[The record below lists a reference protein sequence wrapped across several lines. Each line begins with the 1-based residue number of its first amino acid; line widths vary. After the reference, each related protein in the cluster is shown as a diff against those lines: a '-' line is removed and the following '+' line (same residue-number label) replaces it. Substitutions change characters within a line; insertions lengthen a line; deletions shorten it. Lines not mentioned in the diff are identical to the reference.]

1 MQFIDEKTQNL
12 SPILRLSI
20 IIINY
25 KAQDYLGRCLSSI
38 KRNLKGID
46 HEVIVVDNA
55 SDKEIIGGI
64 HKDFPE
70 IHLIANAQNL
80 GFSKAVNQGIKV
92 SKGEY
97 ILLLNNDAEI
107 LPTSLQ
113 VMLKVMAQFP
123 NTGVLG
129 CLLMNSDHTIQES
142 FGMESGFFSE
152 IIRKLFLNILFKNS
166 KQFWGKL
173 LLQRLYFSD
182 KEVDWVCGACAV
194 FNRKALDDVGLL
206 DEKFFMYYE
215 DRDVCIQLKRKGWD
229 VRFTPKASIVHHH
242 GRSASKVP
250 IQSARAY
257 RQSQLFFYKKNG
269 GSISFWLLKRY
280 LCFKFSLNLGI
291 CFFKRM
297 LIFANARDQVNFNR
311 EMLELVRS
319 YD

>member
-1 MQFIDEKTQNL
+1 MQLFDKKSQNL
-12 SPILRLSI
+12 SPILRVSI
-20 IIINY
+20 IIVNY
-25 KAQDYLGRCLSSI
+25 KTQDYLRRCLSSI
-38 KRNLKGID
+38 KRNLKDID

-55 SDKEIIGGI
+55 SDKEIIGAI

-70 IHLIANAQNL
+70 THLIANAQNL
-80 GFSKAVNQGIKV
+80 GFSKAVNQGIKI

-97 ILLLNNDAEI
+97 ILLLNNDTEV
-107 LPTSLQ
+107 LPASLQ
-113 VMLKVMAQFP
+113 VMLRAMVQFP

-129 CLLMNSDHTIQES
+129 CLLMNSDYTIQES
-142 FGMESGFFSE
+142 YGMGSGFFSE

-166 KQFWGKL
+166 GRFLGKL
-173 LLQRLYFSD
+173 LLQRFYSSD

-206 DEKFFMYYE
+206 NEKFFMYYE

-229 VRFTPKASIVHHH
+229 VRFTPKASIIHHH

-269 GSISFWLLKRY
+269 GFIAFWFLRNY
-280 LCFKFSLNLGI
+280 LYFKFSINLGI
-291 CFFKRM
+291 CFLKKM
-297 LIFANARDQVNFNR
+297 LIFTNAKDQTNFNR
-311 EMLELVRS
+311 EMLKLVRS

>member
-1 MQFIDEKTQNL
+1 MQFIDKKTQSL

-20 IIINY
+20 IIVNY

-55 SDKEIIGGI
+55 SDKEIIEAI

-70 IHLIANAQNL
+70 TYLIVNAQNL
-80 GFSKAVNQGIKV
+80 GFSKAVNQGIKI

-97 ILLLNNDAEI
+97 ILLLNNDTEVPPA
-107 LPTSLQ
+107 SLQ
-113 VMLKVMAQFP
+113 VMLRVMGQFP
-123 NTGVLG
+123 STGVLG

-142 FGMESGFFSE
+142 YGMESGFFSE

-166 KQFWGKL
+166 RRFWGKL
-173 LLQRLYFSD
+173 LLQRFYSSD

-194 FNRKALDDVGLL
+194 FNRKALYDVGLL
-206 DEKFFMYYE
+206 NENYFMYYE
-215 DRDVCIQLKRKGWD
+215 DRDVCNQLKRKGWD
-229 VRFTPKASIVHHH
+229 VRFTPKASIIHHH
-242 GRSASKVP
+242 GRSASKAP
-250 IQSARAY
+250 IRSARAY

-269 GSISFWLLKRY
+269 GSIGFWLLKNY
-280 LCFKFSLNLGI
+280 LYFKFSLNLGI

-297 LIFANARDQVNFNR
+297 LIFKNAKDQTNFNR
-311 EMLELVRS
+311 EMLKLVRS